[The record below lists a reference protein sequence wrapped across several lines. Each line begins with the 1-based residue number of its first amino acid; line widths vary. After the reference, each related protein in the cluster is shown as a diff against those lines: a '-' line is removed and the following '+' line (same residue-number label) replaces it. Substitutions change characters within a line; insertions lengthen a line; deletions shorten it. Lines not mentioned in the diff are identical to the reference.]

1 MQFKSLFDWNSP
13 CNKYLPKLLTECVAP
28 QTTLCCPGAHQ
39 TNYYNKK
46 SEPSVKV
53 CLLTPLARQN
63 GVVRFYEKQ
72 HHIQLGATSIERESY
87 TSLMVKG
94 HSLTVSKITLT
105 AKIKIDF
112 GDFKMS

>member
-1 MQFKSLFDWNSP
+1 ML
-13 CNKYLPKLLTECVAP
+13 VAP

-72 HHIQLGATSIERESY
+72 HHIQLGATSIERESN

-94 HSLTVSKITLT
+94 HSLTVSKTTLT
-105 AKIKIDF
+105 AKFKIDF